1 MKKNGF
7 FVFCFAFVPGA
18 GQMYQGYMKRGLSMA
33 MLLAGA
39 VVLTW
44 LFSPLGML
52 IPVVWMFSF
61 FDTFNLHSRCMEGH
75 PPADDYM
82 LHLGED
88 QALLRLVRGRTS
100 LVGWVLVALGVYMLY
115 VNFLRTPLVE
125 LARSLQL
132 NWLLNL
138 LYNIPQLA
146 AALALLG
153 VGLWLVRAPRAADR
167 DEIPPYRGAE

>member
-33 MLLAGA
+33 MLLAAA

-44 LFSPLGML
+44 LFSPLGVL

-61 FDTFNLHSRCMEGH
+61 FDTFNLHYLCMEGN
-75 PPADDYM
+75 PPADDY
-82 LHLGED
+82 LVHLGED
-88 QALLRLVRGRTS
+88 QALLQLLRGRTS
-100 LVGWVLVALGVYMLY
+100 LVGWVLVALGTYMLY
-115 VNFLRTPLVE
+115 VNFLRGPLVE
-125 LARSLQL
+125 LASSLEL
-132 NWLLNL
+132 DWLRNM

-153 VGLWLVRAPRAADR
+153 VGVWLVRAPRPHDR
-167 DEIPPYRGAE
+167 DEIPPYRGAD

>member
-7 FVFCFAFVPGA
+7 LVFCFAFVPGA

-61 FDTFNLHSRCMEGH
+61 FDTFNLHSRCLEGD
-75 PPADDYM
+75 PSTDDYM

-88 QALLRLVRGRTS
+88 QTLLRLVRGRSS
-100 LVGWVLVALGVYMLY
+100 LVGWLLVALGVYMLY
-115 VNFLRTPLVE
+115 VNFLRGPLVE
-125 LARSLQL
+125 LARDLQL
-132 NWLLNL
+132 DWLLNL

-153 VGLWLVRAPRAADR
+153 MGIRLVREPQPDDR